1 MKVARTALPL
11 NCKKMTYEEKLF
23 KLRED
28 QRRVSTYIKKVS
40 EEIRKNKVSKYPVF
54 IAHQEVDAIKLGRI
68 ILKQSDILS
77 NYSYNVSLLEEM
89 VKLDF
94 LDKEKALDFTKIY
107 KDPDDYICYFLLTP
121 EDMQFVFVPYDLEKE
136 WQ

>member
-1 MKVARTALPL
+1 
-11 NCKKMTYEEKLF
+11 
-23 KLRED
+23 
-28 QRRVSTYIKKVS
+28 
-40 EEIRKNKVSKYPVF
+40 
-54 IAHQEVDAIKLGRI
+54 
-68 ILKQSDILS
+68 
-77 NYSYNVSLLEEM
+77 M

-94 LDKEKALDFTKIY
+94 LDKDKALDFTKIY